1 VARAGF
7 FSPYKVGRLLS
18 PETQFKR
25 TWSKSAHF
33 HVTEPPPRPH
43 RRRFVALGR
52 PGRRRALP
60 KPHQLVSFGCV
71 DKRAPV
77 NWRDLGVSNAAD
89 PPWSARAGV
98 AVKGPIANWS
108 DLGVEK
114 WSLRTGQS
122 GCVETAAPQLVSFG
136 CVETFTCVENA
147 AQRPAYPPLGPLS
160 TGQIAHHQ
168 LAKFECRKIYHNFP
182 SNRRKRRFE
191 SLENGARRPRCPSSP
206 PVCDQRPQRQLA
218 SWECVENARPAPRPV
233 PRTGECPR
241 RRDSGPVRPGRPPPP
256 PSARRCRGP

>member
-1 VARAGF
+1 MC
-7 FSPYKVGRLLS
+7 
-18 PETQFKR
+18 R
-25 TWSKSAHF
+25 T
-33 HVTEPPPRPH
+33 
-43 RRRFVALGR
+43 RRTL
-52 PGRRRALP
+52 PGVP
-60 KPHQLVSFGCV
+60 
-71 DKRAPV
+71 APG
-77 NWRDLGVSNAAD
+77 WPS
-89 PPWSARAGV
+89 
-98 AVKGPIANWS
+98 KGPSPTGPIWVCRKMVTANWS
-108 DLGVEK
+108 VWVCRNGGP
-114 WSLRTGQS
+114 STGQFWV
-122 GCVETAAPQLVSFG
+122 CRNLYM
-136 CVETFTCVENA
+136 CRKR
-147 AQRPAYPPLGPLS
+147 RPAPGLPPLGPLS